1 MRKMISPAVRN
12 LVISII
18 SLIFISS
25 VFYHY
30 TEGWAWIDSVY
41 VTILTITTVGHS
53 TLIPSMVATKIY
65 TSAVAFI
72 GIAMVL
78 TLFGIVSSHYVKIAS
93 EEEERL
99 LKKRK

>member
-1 MRKMISPAVRN
+1 MKKTLSPAVKN
-12 LVISII
+12 LVLSII
-18 SLIFISS
+18 SLVFISA

-30 TEGWAWIDSVY
+30 AEGWAWIDSVY

-53 TLIPSMVATKIY
+53 TLIPNSATAKIY

-78 TLFGIVSSHYVKIAS
+78 TLFGIVSSHYVRMVS
-93 EEEERL
+93 EKEERIL
-99 LKKRK
+99 GKRK